1 MKKWFRSTT
10 DKKIAGVIG
19 GLAQYLNIDAT
30 LLRIITVIMAIIT
43 TVIPFLI
50 IYLICIYVV
59 PEEGE
64 IK

>member
-30 LLRIITVIMAIIT
+30 LLRIITVILAIIT

-50 IYLICIYVV
+50 IYLICIYMV